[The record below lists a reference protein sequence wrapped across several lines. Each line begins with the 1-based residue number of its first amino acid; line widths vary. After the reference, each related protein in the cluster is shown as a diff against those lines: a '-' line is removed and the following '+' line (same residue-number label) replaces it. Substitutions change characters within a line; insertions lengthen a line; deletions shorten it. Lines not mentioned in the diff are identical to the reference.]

1 LNETLEKNNKT
12 VGQIKNTTQE
22 KKITDNPILKNKNN
36 LQIKTF
42 EELINI
48 CNENREVKLKY
59 ELENNVNLV
68 SFENCRIEIS
78 FNNNLDKEF
87 IKNLSAK
94 LYEWTNLRW
103 IISLSQKTG
112 LPSQK
117 EQHNIS
123 KGNLLE
129 EAKKD
134 ETYSKIL
141 EIFPDAEL
149 IDTSKKNKDT

>member
-1 LNETLEKNNKT
+1 MLHK
-12 VGQIKNTTQE
+12 
-22 KKITDNPILKNKNN
+22 LK
-36 LQIKTF
+36 LIYLKTF
-42 EELINI
+42 EELINV
-48 CNENREVKLKY
+48 CNVNREVKLKY

-68 SFENCRIEIS
+68 YFENCRIEIS

-87 IKNLSAK
+87 IKNLSTK
-94 LYEWTNLRW
+94 LYEWTNSRW

-117 EQHNIS
+117 EQQNIS
-123 KGNLLE
+123 KENLLE

-134 ETYSKIL
+134 EAYSKLL

-149 IDTSKKNKDT
+149 IDTSKKNKDS